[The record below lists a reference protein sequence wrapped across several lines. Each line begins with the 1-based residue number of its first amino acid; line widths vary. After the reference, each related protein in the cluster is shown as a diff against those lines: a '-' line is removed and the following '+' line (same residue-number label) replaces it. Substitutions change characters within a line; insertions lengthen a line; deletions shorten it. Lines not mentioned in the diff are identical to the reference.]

1 MIVYNITCKVRWD
14 ILDGWLSWQL
24 NEQVP
29 ATLAT
34 RLFDD
39 YRLYRLL
46 EQDEDEGPTFVIQ
59 FLTSSLE
66 RFQQFTSDVEP
77 RLKQMEWDKW
87 GNGFITFRTLMETV
101 SAH

>member
-1 MIVYNITCKVRWD
+1 MIVYNITCKVHWE

-34 RLFDD
+34 GLFDD

-66 RFQQFTSDVEP
+66 RFQRFTSDFEP
-77 RLKQMEWDKW
+77 GLKQTGWDKW
-87 GNGFITFRTLMETV
+87 GNGSIVFRTLMETV